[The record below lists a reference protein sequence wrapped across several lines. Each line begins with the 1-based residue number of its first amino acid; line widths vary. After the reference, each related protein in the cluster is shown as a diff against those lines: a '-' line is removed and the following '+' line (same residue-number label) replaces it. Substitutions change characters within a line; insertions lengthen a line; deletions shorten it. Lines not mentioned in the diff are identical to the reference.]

1 MAKAKKKNVSFVCIL
16 CQIHFLLYDEVSA
29 QCFVLLAHVSSDEN
43 IMFKHATPGITE
55 AIILEADF
63 TTNLKIIKTNNLSNE
78 GVMWLKING
87 ITWKLHRIS

>member
-1 MAKAKKKNVSFVCIL
+1 MRSAHNVL
-16 CQIHFLLYDEVSA
+16 
-29 QCFVLLAHVSSDEN
+29 SSWLMCRLMK
-43 IMFKHATPGITE
+43 ISWMFKHATPGITE

-87 ITWKLHRIS
+87 IMWKLHRIS